1 MSHAWL
7 GSSGQHPCS
16 AGAAASSD
24 PKRVLQTVQ
33 ALAAARGGKSYAKHA
48 PGKLPGIPDYLLWS
62 SFGGYIKAKRVLCES
77 LWCRHCRHQPP
88 LHPLPWG
95 CPGAHWPGRGFPG
108 SRTPRTP
115 RPSRREKQSTI
126 RDVAV
131 PLCSRRGW
139 ELILPLTGEME
150 RLRLTKQLHNNS
162 RGTMIEI
169 KSSLKLL
176 SNPTHE

>member
-1 MSHAWL
+1 MPGWEVL
-7 GSSGQHPCS
+7 GSI
-16 AGAAASSD
+16 
-24 PKRVLQTVQ
+24 
-33 ALAAARGGKSYAKHA
+33 HA
-48 PGKLPGIPDYLLWS
+48 PRGLLHPLTPNGCYRPCRLWQQLVEGKAMQNMPRGNCQASRITF
-62 SFGGYIKAKRVLCES
+62 FGVVLEVTLRQNEFSARVCGAGTAGTS
-77 LWCRHCRHQPP
+77 PP